1 MLTVAL
7 TGGIGS
13 GKSSVSKRF
22 EALGVPVID
31 ADVLSREL
39 VSPGAPALQE
49 IARQLG
55 PELIRPD
62 GSLDRAALRNRIFDD
77 PRQRRQLE
85 EILHPRILAGMQQRL
100 ATLEAPYA
108 VLVIPLLLEAGQARL
123 ADRILVVDCPV
134 ESQMARV
141 RQRDGLSA
149 VQVERILAAQASREA
164 RLAMADDVIDNSG
177 SLAALTGAVDR
188 QHQAY
193 LQLARAGRPLG
204 SRPGQLHRPS
214 RPDKR

>member
-39 VSPGAPALQE
+39 VSLGAPALQE